1 MNWYP
6 YPSLILNGVTF
17 NSIASD
23 SSGQHLIASS
33 PYDLADSGA
42 LNQVYLSNDSGG
54 TWSTA
59 SLSNPGTET
68 SFVSVASDSTGQ
80 YLAACIG
87 VIGPSIASPSSLYY
101 VGFYMSTYGGSWTQS
116 TDPGYDL
123 VTAWTSIASNST
135 GQNLIACAS
144 NTYGSGN
151 SGIYVSND
159 YGNNWFVST
168 TGAPPNSFP
177 WSSVAS
183 NSSGQ
188 YLFGCSNDG
197 LILWSDTSGSTW
209 NAGTGFS
216 GLSWTGIA
224 SDSTGR
230 YVVACSNTSIY
241 TSDTSGA
248 SFSQSLAAPS
258 ETWTGIASDST
269 GQKLVA
275 VAFSG
280 LSYTSSDGGST
291 WVPISIP
298 PISPLN
304 IWNCVTSDSA
314 GINLNA
320 GTFQAGIFTT
330 ACFLEG
336 SKILTSEGYIPIEDL
351 KRGDLIKTFNGD
363 FIPII
368 MLGKKEIYHSASEE
382 RIEDQLYKC
391 CQDKYPEIFEDL
403 IITGRHSVLVEEFID
418 ENQKERTRK
427 VNNGILTIENKY
439 RLPSCADERAVVYE
453 TPGTY
458 TIYHFALENE
468 DDYLLH
474 GIYANGL
481 LVETTSKHYLR
492 ELSEM
497 TLY

>member
-1 MNWYP
+1 VA
-6 YPSLILNGVTF
+6 S
-17 NSIASD
+17 NST
-23 SSGQHLIASS
+23 GQ
-33 PYDLADSGA
+33 
-42 LNQVYLSNDSGG
+42 YLFAVSNDSEFL
-54 TWSTA
+54 A
-59 SLSNPGTET
+59 SASYGASWYGNSSNMYWTG
-68 SFVSVASDSTGQ
+68 VASDSTGQ
-80 YLAACIG
+80 YVVVCANN
-87 VIGPSIASPSSLYY
+87 SP
-101 VGFYMSTYGGSWTQS
+101 
-116 TDPGYDL
+116 YD
-123 VTAWTSIASNST
+123 
-135 GQNLIACAS
+135 
-144 NTYGSGN
+144 Y
-151 SGIYVSND
+151 
-159 YGNNWFVST
+159 
-168 TGAPPNSFP
+168 
-177 WSSVAS
+177 
-183 NSSGQ
+183 
-188 YLFGCSNDG
+188 
-197 LILWSDTSGSTW
+197 
-209 NAGTGFS
+209 
-216 GLSWTGIA
+216 
-224 SDSTGR
+224 
-230 YVVACSNTSIY
+230 IY
-241 TSDTSGA
+241 TSDNSGVGFNYGTPTSP
-248 SFSQSLAAPS
+248 Q
-258 ETWTGIASDST
+258 EYWTGVASDST
-269 GQKLVA
+269 GQNLVA
-275 VAFSG
+275 VIGNISNG
-280 LSYTSSDGGST
+280 GIYNSTNGGVTWTKSTSAPDTISWYSVASDSTGTILAAAAIGDGG
-291 WVPISIP
+291 
-298 PISPLN
+298 LYN
-304 IWNCVTSDSA
+304 
-314 GINLNA
+314 
-320 GTFQAGIFTT
+320 TT

-336 SKILTSEGYIPIEDL
+336 SKILTSEGYIPIENL